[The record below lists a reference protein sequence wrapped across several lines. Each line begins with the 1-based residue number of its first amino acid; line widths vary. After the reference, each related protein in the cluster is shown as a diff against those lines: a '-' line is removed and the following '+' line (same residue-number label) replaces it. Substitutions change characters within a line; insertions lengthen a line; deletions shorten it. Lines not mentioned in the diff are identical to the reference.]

1 MTEPT
6 PGPSVSRQGGWW
18 LVGVSVLGIGVGLYR
33 VMEEPDA
40 APNLPVATAVA
51 PERPS
56 VAVPPVPGGR
66 TVNVP
71 RPTAG
76 APITTA
82 AAPDAAAAPASASA
96 PASQAPATKAALDTP
111 AAASLLTVRE
121 VDAAVER
128 WRADWA
134 SRDPSAY
141 LAHYASGFPERDAF
155 ARRKT
160 SLLNRA
166 SLIEV
171 QVEDVRTRIE
181 DGRAITRFTQF
192 YRSDSYRS
200 KNLKELVWVQ
210 EEGRLRILSEASLR

>member
-66 TVNVP
+66 
-71 RPTAG
+71 
-76 APITTA
+76 
-82 AAPDAAAAPASASA
+82 PASAPGPTSAAVVAMPPA
-96 PASQAPATKAALDTP
+96 PAAPS
-111 AAASLLTVRE
+111 ASPSAGSGLLTISQ

-141 LAHYASGFPERDAF
+141 LAHYASNFPERAAF

-160 SLLNRA
+160 SLLKRA
-166 SLIEV
+166 SIIEV
-171 QVEDVRTRIE
+171 QLEDVRTRIE
-181 DGRAITRFTQF
+181 DGRAITRFTQL

-210 EEGRLRILSEASLR
+210 EGGRLRILSEASLQ

>member
-56 VAVPPVPGGR
+56 VAVPPVPGGQ

-76 APITTA
+76 ITTV
-82 AAPDAAAAPASASA
+82 AAPDAATAPASTSP

-111 AAASLLTVRE
+111 AAPSLLTVRE

-141 LAHYASGFPERDAF
+141 LAHYASSFPERDAF

-160 SLLNRA
+160 SLLKRA

>member
-1 MTEPT
+1 MTEST

-33 VMEEPDA
+33 VMQEPDA

-56 VAVPPVPGGR
+56 VAVPPVPGGQ
-66 TVNVP
+66 TVNVA
-71 RPTAG
+71 RPSVG
-76 APITTA
+76 APSTA
-82 AAPDAAAAPASASA
+82 AAPATVASLASATP
-96 PASQAPATKAALDTP
+96 PASQPPPKKPALNTP

-134 SRDPSAY
+134 SRDPNAY
-141 LAHYASGFPERDAF
+141 LAHYAANFPEREAF

-160 SLLNRA
+160 SLLRRA
-166 SLIEV
+166 SVIEV

-200 KNLKELVWVQ
+200 KNLKELVWVE
-210 EEGRLRILSEASLR
+210 EEGRLRILAEASLR

>member
-56 VAVPPVPGGR
+56 VAVPPIPGGR
-66 TVNVP
+66 LASTP
-71 RPTAG
+71 SPATPPPAPPSTAG
-76 APITTA
+76 SQRATG
-82 AAPDAAAAPASASA
+82 AAPLASPAAPN
-96 PASQAPATKAALDTP
+96 
-111 AAASLLTVRE
+111 LLTVGQ

-134 SRDPSAY
+134 SRDPNAY
-141 LAHYASGFPERDAF
+141 LAHYASGFPEREAF

-160 SLLNRA
+160 SLLKRA
-166 SLIEV
+166 SIIEV
-171 QVEDVRTRIE
+171 QLEDVRTRIE

-210 EEGRLRILSEASLR
+210 EEGHLRILSEASLR

>member
-56 VAVPPVPGGR
+56 VAVPPVPGGQ
-66 TVNVP
+66 TVKVP
-71 RPTAG
+71 KPTAG
-76 APITTA
+76 VPLTTA
-82 AAPDAAAAPASASA
+82 APSP
-96 PASQAPATKAALDTP
+96 
-111 AAASLLTVRE
+111 LTVRE

-134 SRDPSAY
+134 SRDPVAY
-141 LAHYASGFPERDAF
+141 LAHYAADFPERDAF

-160 SLLNRA
+160 SLLRRA
-166 SLIEV
+166 SVIEV

-181 DGRAITRFTQF
+181 DGRAITRFIQF

>member
-33 VMEEPDA
+33 VMQEPDA

-66 TVNVP
+66 AVALATP
-71 RPTAG
+71 TPTA
-76 APITTA
+76 
-82 AAPDAAAAPASASA
+82 S
-96 PASQAPATKAALDTP
+96 
-111 AAASLLTVRE
+111 SLLTVRE

-141 LAHYASGFPERDAF
+141 LAHYASNFPERDAF

-160 SLLNRA
+160 SLLKRA
-166 SLIEV
+166 SVIEV

>member
-56 VAVPPVPGGR
+56 VAVPPVPGGQ

-82 AAPDAAAAPASASA
+82 EATAAASASVSP
-96 PASQAPATKAALDTP
+96 PASQAPATKAVLDTP
-111 AAASLLTVRE
+111 AASSLLTVRE

-134 SRDPSAY
+134 SRDPVAY
-141 LAHYASGFPERDAF
+141 LAHYAANFPERDAF

-160 SLLNRA
+160 SLLKRA
-166 SLIEV
+166 SIIEV

-210 EEGRLRILSEASLR
+210 EDGRLRILSEASLR

>member
-56 VAVPPVPGGR
+56 VAVPPVPK
-66 TVNVP
+66 
-71 RPTAG
+71 PTAG

-82 AAPDAAAAPASASA
+82 AAPTTAAPQASASP
-96 PASQAPATKAALDTP
+96 PASQTP
-111 AAASLLTVRE
+111 AAQAAPNPPAAPSLLTVRE

-141 LAHYASGFPERDAF
+141 LAHYASGFPEREAF

-160 SLLNRA
+160 SLLKRA
-166 SLIEV
+166 SVIEV

-181 DGRAITRFTQF
+181 DGRAITRFTQL

>member
-1 MTEPT
+1 MTEST

-33 VMEEPDA
+33 VMQEPDA

-56 VAVPPVPGGR
+56 VAVPPVPGGQ
-66 TVNVP
+66 VNVP
-71 RPTAG
+71 KPAAG
-76 APITTA
+76 APSTSAATA
-82 AAPDAAAAPASASA
+82 TVASLASAT
-96 PASQAPATKAALDTP
+96 PTASQPPPKKPALNTP

-134 SRDPSAY
+134 SRDPNAY
-141 LAHYASGFPERDAF
+141 LAHYAANFPEREAF

-160 SLLNRA
+160 SLLRRA
-166 SLIEV
+166 SVIEV

-200 KNLKELVWVQ
+200 KNLKELVWVE
-210 EEGRLRILSEASLR
+210 EEGRLRILAEASLR